1 MIAVFDRLR
10 VFSFWT
16 VALRMALAVISGA
29 VIGYGR
35 SSKRANAG
43 LRTYMLTCLG
53 AATTVLISL
62 FDNEMLNGA
71 WKPIVDA
78 VGVKFDASRLS
89 QQVVNGIGFLAAGT
103 IIAIAH
109 RQVSGLTSA
118 IGLFASALLGIA
130 VGAGYYE
137 CVLMAILLIIVTMEF
152 MQPLELAF
160 KRRLRNIT
168 INVEF
173 DTLEDMQLI
182 TDTITSLDAQVFDI
196 DIEKSRPR
204 AGECVSAILSVKMG
218 RQHASHSSMLSSI
231 AELDCVHSVRELIS

>member
-1 MIAVFDRLR
+1 MIAFFDTLR
-10 VFSFWT
+10 VFNWYT
-16 VALRMALAVISGA
+16 VPLRMILAVITGA

-62 FDNEMLNGA
+62 YESEMLSGA
-71 WKPIVDA
+71 WLSVVEE
-78 VGVKFDASRLS
+78 VGFKFDATRIS
-89 QQVVNGIGFLAAGT
+89 QHVINGIGFLAAGT

-118 IGLFASALLGIA
+118 IGLFASACLGIA
-130 VGAGYYE
+130 VGMGYYE
-137 CVLMAILLIIVTMEF
+137 CVLISIVLIIVTMEF

-173 DTLEDMQLI
+173 DDIENLKTI
-182 TDTITSLDAQVFDI
+182 TDAIKDMHAQVFDI
-196 DIEKSRPR
+196 DMENTKGDY
-204 AGECVSAILSVKMG
+204 ASAILAVKMDKH
-218 RQHASHSSMLSSI
+218 HASHSSMLSGI
-231 AELDCVHSVRELIS
+231 AVLGCVRSVRELIS